1 MSTAAVICI
10 VILSLLILFLL
21 ARLILIG
28 INVREI
34 TRELK
39 NNRERDYDRQLRI
52 LLHDRAFN
60 SMATEMN
67 RNLSYQKEL
76 KLQEEAARKQL
87 ERSVSDI
94 AHDLRTPLTVIK
106 GNLQL
111 LENEQL
117 SEEERKK
124 DDFAWELLGT
134 LD

>member
-1 MSTAAVICI
+1 MSTPAVICI
-10 VILSLLILFLL
+10 VILCLLILFLL

-60 SMATEMN
+60 RMATEMN

-76 KLQEEAARKQL
+76 KLQK
-87 ERSVSDI
+87 
-94 AHDLRTPLTVIK
+94 T
-106 GNLQL
+106 
-111 LENEQL
+111 
-117 SEEERKK
+117 
-124 DDFAWELLGT
+124 
-134 LD
+134 